1 MFSNVFDFNQHYSLM
16 HILRFTLCISVWDEL
31 TSPCPKRSLVYY
43 LRPGPYFGFTIRN
56 RPGCHLGLIFYKEV
70 RNVLHVLIW
79 IDPSVPNQQSCVCL
93 FRNQSIDY
101 SLLLNTWTR
110 LNTSI
115 SFWHHFLFLGE
126 KINNYCCDVLGGG
139 STPCGYWLFYW
150 TQQNSGCRCN
160 VLFIWVF
167 FLLFGSCKYV
177 KSLNGLL

>member
-70 RNVLHVLIW
+70 RNLLHVLIW
-79 IDPSVPNQQSCVCL
+79 IDPSVPNQQSCACL

-101 SLLLNTWTR
+101 SLLLNTWMR

-115 SFWHHFLFLGE
+115 SFWHHFPFFGGGG
-126 KINNYCCDVLGGG
+126 KRNNYIVVMFWEAAAHRVVTDC
-139 STPCGYWLFYW
+139 STEPNRTVAAGVMYY
-150 TQQNSGCRCN
+150 SY
-160 VLFIWVF
+160 VF
-167 FLLFGSCKYV
+167 FFSIWLL
-177 KSLNGLL
+177 

>member
-1 MFSNVFDFNQHYSLM
+1 MYISLGW
-16 HILRFTLCISVWDEL
+16 VDESL
-31 TSPCPKRSLVYY
+31 SQMVPCVLLGTRAP
-43 LRPGPYFGFTIRN
+43 FGFTIRN

-150 TQQNSGCRCN
+150 TQQNSGSRCN
-160 VLFIWVF
+160 VLFICFFLFYLAPVNMWRVWMAYYNWVF
-167 FLLFGSCKYV
+167 WNGFIYQLLDV
-177 KSLNGLL
+177 K